1 VSSAIAP
8 QACNPNTAPFTCA
21 YTSEGTPGKAT
32 SDCQIE
38 TCCEDCVN
46 GEEAVAKGK
55 ATVCLGSTA
64 GLEKP
69 EGMADVIFLGEV
81 PMNIQR
87 FNRVAKDYIEA
98 IRSLAGAKSVKIEY
112 GQDFQMCKLRK
123 DATWGVAEEY
133 CVYDTYA
140 TRKDG
145 AEEWATVAEYRCL
158 FMHVYFAH
166 ACCHTHILCT
176 L

>member
-1 VSSAIAP
+1 M
-8 QACNPNTAPFTCA
+8 
-21 YTSEGTPGKAT
+21 
-32 SDCQIE
+32 
-38 TCCEDCVN
+38 
-46 GEEAVAKGK
+46 AKGK